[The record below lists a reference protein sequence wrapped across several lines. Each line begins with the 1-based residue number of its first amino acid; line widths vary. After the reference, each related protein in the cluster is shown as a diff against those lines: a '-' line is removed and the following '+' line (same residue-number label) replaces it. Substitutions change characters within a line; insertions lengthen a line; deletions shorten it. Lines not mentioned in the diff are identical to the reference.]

1 MQFSERISRISVSS
15 TAAVLQKADKLRA
28 TGVKLV
34 DFGAGEPDFPTPDH
48 IKQAAVRALEENFT
62 KYTPTGGTRELK
74 EALVDR
80 HAKDFGSHY
89 SVEECLVTVG
99 GKQAIFEAMVAT
111 LNDGDEVILPV
122 PYWVSYLDII
132 NYAGGKAVFLET
144 DEAEDFAVRA
154 DAVEK
159 LITPRTRMI
168 VVNSPNNPTGAV
180 ILRARKWKSSWVWQR
195 GTRFSCCQ
203 TSAIAIFST
212 MTRRFPW
219 GASTDREH
227 LLIVGSLS
235 KTYAM
240 TGWRVGFALGSS
252 KLLANMLKLQSHST
266 SNPTSIAQ
274 KAAVEALRGSQ
285 DSVRAMLAEYR
296 RRRDRVVEGLRAIPD
311 IKCTMPQGAF
321 YAYPNVSAYLNRDGL
336 ANTTVLAE
344 KLLEEAHVAVVPGPA
359 FGTQQ
364 HVRLSYA
371 TSLDQIDEGLR
382 RMAEFFAKFLD
393 RKCPPSTA
401 RSNSP
406 ISSSRK
412 SGGGGIWRRSLT
424 RQTPHP
430 RTSGQSANPCIGEVW
445 VTDDASRFLNGP
457 AAGMTL
463 AEASEKY
470 GPELHGKSWPGRRFP
485 LLAKYIFT
493 SDWLSVQVHPD
504 DAYAAVH
511 DPGNLGKCEMW
522 YFLKTDPDAAI
533 LLGLKPGV
541 TKEQLLPAFKAGTS
555 RDFLQSFRPEQ
566 EEAAFLPPGIVHA
579 LGPGLVLFEVE
590 ENSDLTYRLDD
601 FGRPGLDGNPR
612 PLHLEKGLE
621 VIRPE
626 LPPRRD
632 LPRLEL
638 KEKYGTRRLV
648 LASRF
653 FALEE
658 LSVRHTATFH
668 SIAREGGGAFHR
680 GR

>member
-15 TAAVLQKADKLRA
+15 TLAVVQRADKLRA

-122 PYWVSYLDII
+122 PYWVSFLDII
-132 NYAGGKAVFLET
+132 HYAGGKAVFLET
-144 DEAEDFAVRA
+144 DEGENFAVRA
-154 DAVEK
+154 AAVEK

-180 ILRARKWKSSWVWQR
+180 ISREEMARLLEVAARHKVLLLSDECYCHFLYDDPPFSLGSSK
-195 GTRFSCCQ
+195 
-203 TSAIAIFST
+203 
-212 MTRRFPW
+212 
-219 GASTDREH
+219 DREH

-240 TGWRVGFALGSS
+240 TGWRVGFALGST

-274 KAAVEALRGSQ
+274 KAAVEALRASQ

-296 RRRDRVVEGLRAIPD
+296 RRRDRVVEGLRAIPNV
-311 IKCTMPQGAF
+311 KCTLPQGAF
-321 YAYPNVSAYLNRDGL
+321 YAYPNISAYLNRDGL

-371 TSLDQIDEGLR
+371 TSLDHIDEGLR
-382 RMAEFFAKFLD
+382 RMAAFFAKF
-393 RKCPPSTA
+393 
-401 RSNSP
+401 
-406 ISSSRK
+406 
-412 SGGGGIWRRSLT
+412 
-424 RQTPHP
+424 
-430 RTSGQSANPCIGEVW
+430 
-445 VTDDASRFLNGP
+445 
-457 AAGMTL
+457 
-463 AEASEKY
+463 
-470 GPELHGKSWPGRRFP
+470 
-485 LLAKYIFT
+485 
-493 SDWLSVQVHPD
+493 
-504 DAYAAVH
+504 
-511 DPGNLGKCEMW
+511 
-522 YFLKTDPDAAI
+522 
-533 LLGLKPGV
+533 
-541 TKEQLLPAFKAGTS
+541 
-555 RDFLQSFRPEQ
+555 
-566 EEAAFLPPGIVHA
+566 
-579 LGPGLVLFEVE
+579 
-590 ENSDLTYRLDD
+590 
-601 FGRPGLDGNPR
+601 
-612 PLHLEKGLE
+612 
-621 VIRPE
+621 
-626 LPPRRD
+626 
-632 LPRLEL
+632 
-638 KEKYGTRRLV
+638 
-648 LASRF
+648 
-653 FALEE
+653 
-658 LSVRHTATFH
+658 
-668 SIAREGGGAFHR
+668 
-680 GR
+680 